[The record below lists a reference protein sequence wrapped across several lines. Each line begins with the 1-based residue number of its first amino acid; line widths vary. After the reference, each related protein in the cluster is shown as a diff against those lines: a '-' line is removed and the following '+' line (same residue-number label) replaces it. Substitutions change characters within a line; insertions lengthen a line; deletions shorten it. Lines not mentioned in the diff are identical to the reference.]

1 MDILKF
7 RVRGQAL
14 TLTNPNANLIPV
26 TDTVNQYLCQFEFSE
41 DWYDLNK
48 VVVFKNVS
56 YNIIK
61 EVYLSTSNEC
71 YIPWEVLSNSGEI
84 FLEVIGTEVRGEVVT
99 VRIPS
104 TLLGFKWQ
112 IQEGL
117 LDVSA
122 NVSPTPDLFEQFVEL
137 VKGYSDAAIE
147 ARDEA
152 VSAKDVVVSSVET
165 VDSAVAIVTAKVN
178 EANDAVASAVG
189 SANAASISETNAAVS
204 AAAAVGASE
213 AASVYSSTAEE
224 AAEAAELSKDATVSA
239 KADAIAAK
247 EAAESAKSSAQ
258 VFAGTAEGA
267 ASSALSSS
275 NSAANSAQ
283 HAHASE
289 QNAEQA
295 SLDAQAAKQ
304 KIEHMTATVVSL
316 DPGSDPT
323 VEKTETALGFNL
335 EFGIP
340 DGNVL
345 FATFDADVSTG
356 HLIMYTDEHFSGA
369 DFEINNNGHMEVVI

>member
-14 TLTNPNANLIPV
+14 TLINPNVNLTPV
-26 TDTVNQYLCQFEFSE
+26 TDTVNQYLCQFEFNE
-41 DWYDLNK
+41 DWDDLNK

-56 YNIIK
+56 YNIAK
-61 EVYLSTSNEC
+61 EVYLNTTNEC

-99 VRIPS
+99 VRVPS
-104 TLLGFKWQ
+104 TLLGFKWE

-122 NVSPTPDLFEQFVEL
+122 NVSPTPDLFEQFVNSVREDSI
-137 VKGYSDAAIE
+137 VAATARNEAVI
-147 ARDEA
+147 ARDVAAQSAADASASELAAASAAESAENSASTASSAASTATEAA
-152 VSAKDVVVSSVET
+152 VSVFGVADETKSYVEIASAKAAEASTQAEIAAGAKED
-165 VDSAVAIVTAKVN
+165 AVTAK
-178 EANDAVASAVG
+178 DSA
-189 SANAASISETNAAVS
+189 E
-204 AAAAVGASE
+204 
-213 AASVYSSTAEE
+213 
-224 AAEAAELSKDATVSA
+224 
-239 KADAIAAK
+239 AAK
-247 EAAESAKSSAQ
+247 EAAESSKLSAQ
-258 VFAGTAEGA
+258 TFAGTAEGA

-304 KIEHMTATVVSL
+304 KIEHMTATAVSL
-316 DPGSDPT
+316 EPGSDPT
-323 VEKTETALGFNL
+323 VEKTETASGFNL

-356 HLIMYTDEHFSGA
+356 HLIMYTDKHFSGA
-369 DFEINNNGHMEVVI
+369 NFEINNNGHMEVII